1 MKELIKHCS
10 QTTEYEEIVVE
21 NIITQF
27 LAEIVNELSAG
38 HTVDLGED
46 FGIFSVKLRTDHLA
60 GNSSRTPKNSRY
72 KVVFRENR
80 GLKQR
85 LKV

>member
-27 LAEIVNELSAG
+27 LAEIANELSAG

-46 FGIFSVKLRTDHLA
+46 FGTFSVKLRTNHLA
-60 GNSSRTPKNSRY
+60 ENSPRTPKDSRY